1 MAILDKEIKEV
12 LLGRTKLLP
21 DGRLSTLEEGDYMM
35 PRGVMD
41 GATGVRILGVM
52 RRARVL
58 TSDLPDWKLRETVVK
73 AMQNIGRGI
82 ELQAASEERA
92 CLLRYVVS
100 RPAVLCFYY
109 EDELPVIA
117 AYTGR
122 GLTGFFSITRAF
134 GKFKK
139 QLPDTVKFS
148 EEAAPDHRKDE
159 REQKKREKAEKKQ
172 AKAEAKAEKKNK
184 GGKKAA
190 DSKPSE
196 DKSGTKEE

>member
-1 MAILDKEIKEV
+1 
-12 LLGRTKLLP
+12 
-21 DGRLSTLEEGDYMM
+21 
-35 PRGVMD
+35 
-41 GATGVRILGVM
+41 
-52 RRARVL
+52 
-58 TSDLPDWKLRETVVK
+58 
-73 AMQNIGRGI
+73 MQNIGRGI

-172 AKAEAKAEKKNK
+172 ARKRRPKRKRKAEGKLPTASRLKTKAEQRRNK
-184 GGKKAA
+184 
-190 DSKPSE
+190 P
-196 DKSGTKEE
+196 